1 MDYRAAYSCRSNA
14 QRDGDRLGGMCRR
27 VMDTGGAVKM
37 DSEFWIW
44 FVSGMAV
51 SAIGVFVLHE
61 LTGFP
66 PLW

>member
-1 MDYRAAYSCRSNA
+1 MDYRTAYSCRSNT
-14 QRDGDRLGGMCRR
+14 QRNGDRLGGMCRR
-27 VMDTGGAVKM
+27 VMDTGSVVKM

-44 FVSGMAV
+44 FVIGMAV